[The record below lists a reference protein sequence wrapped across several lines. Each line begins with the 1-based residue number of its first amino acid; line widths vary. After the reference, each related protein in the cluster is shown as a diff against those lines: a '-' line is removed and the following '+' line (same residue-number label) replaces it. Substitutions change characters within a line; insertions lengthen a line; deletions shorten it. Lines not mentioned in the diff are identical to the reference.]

1 MIMKTNQ
8 FHRMLEKYLT
18 VYLKHEKNASRLT
31 ICSYRD
37 TFVLLLKYYRDE
49 LSIPSNK
56 IKLEDITKL
65 RIQDFLIWLVKKRHC
80 SMNTR
85 NHRLCAIRAFVK
97 YLQYEDV
104 DNIGEWQKI
113 LAIPMAKYNSPRM
126 KYLSPEGVKLLL
138 KQPDPSSKMGRRHL
152 AILAMLCDTG
162 ARVQEIIDLRVSDV
176 RLDVEPYT
184 AVITGKGRKIRVV
197 PLISKQANILK
208 RYMTDYGLDIG
219 HNLSQVLFSNARGEK
234 LTRAGM
240 RYILD
245 KYVDM
250 AHKENPELMPGHLS
264 CHCLRHT
271 KAMNL
276 LKANVSLRH
285 IRDLLGHASIIT
297 TEHYAKADTEMERKA
312 LEEVYSKTNPDIIPS
327 PIWKGDNALLDWLQ
341 SLK

>member
-85 NHRLCAIRAFVK
+85 NHRLCAIRAFV
-97 YLQYEDV
+97 
-104 DNIGEWQKI
+104 
-113 LAIPMAKYNSPRM
+113 

-297 TEHYAKADTEMERKA
+297 TEHYAKADTEMKRKA

>member
-1 MIMKTNQ
+1 
-8 FHRMLEKYLT
+8 MLEKYLT

-49 LSIPSNK
+49 LNIPSNR
-56 IKLEDITKL
+56 IKLEDITKQ
-65 RIQDFLIWLVKKRHC
+65 RVQDFLIWLVEERHC

-85 NHRLCAIRAFVK
+85 NHRLCTIRAFVK

-104 DNIGEWQKI
+104 DNIGEWQNI
-113 LAIPMAKYNSPRM
+113 LGIPMAKYKIPRM

-138 KQPDPSSKMGRRHL
+138 EQPDPSSKMGRRHL

-162 ARVQEIIDLRVSDV
+162 ARVQEIIDLRISDV

-184 AVITGKGRKIRVV
+184 TVITGKGRKTRVV
-197 PLISKQANILK
+197 PLISKQVNILK
-208 RYMTDYGLDIG
+208 RYMVDYNIG
-219 HNLSQVLFSNARGEK
+219 AENNLLRPLFTNARGEK
-234 LTRAGM
+234 LTRAGVG
-240 RYILD
+240 YILD
-245 KYVDM
+245 KYVDL
-250 AHKENPELMPGHLS
+250 AHQENPQLMPEHLS

-285 IRDLLGHASIIT
+285 IRDLLGHSSITT
-297 TEHYAKADTEMERKA
+297 TEHYAKADTEMKRKA
-312 LEEVYSKTNPDIIPS
+312 LEEVYAKTNPDIIPS
-327 PIWKGDNALLDWLQ
+327 PIWKGDNDLLDWLM